1 MIKAI
6 VKYVMNKVINNNTEI
21 RLENK
26 DGDGK
31 TNKKKETGTH
41 EDVSLIKINS
51 TFCSN
56 TDLEKILDQYYLF
69 QISVS
74 PWKTSLTLMK
84 MTWTIYTL
92 NTKAMR
98 SDWWKEYPKG
108 QEM

>member
-31 TNKKKETGTH
+31 TKKKKETGTH

-56 TDLEKILDQYYLF
+56 TDWRKFL
-69 QISVS
+69 
-74 PWKTSLTLMK
+74 TSIT
-84 MTWTIYTL
+84 YS
-92 NTKAMR
+92 R
-98 SDWWKEYPKG
+98 
-108 QEM
+108 

>member
-6 VKYVMNKVINNNTEI
+6 FKYIMNKVINNNTEI

-51 TFCSN
+51 TFVQ
-56 TDLEKILDQYYLF
+56 TRIWRKFL
-69 QISVS
+69 
-74 PWKTSLTLMK
+74 TSIT
-84 MTWTIYTL
+84 YS
-92 NTKAMR
+92 R
-98 SDWWKEYPKG
+98 
-108 QEM
+108 

>member
-6 VKYVMNKVINNNTEI
+6 LKYVMNKVINNNTEI

-51 TFCSN
+51 TFVQ
-56 TDLEKILDQYYLF
+56 TRIWRKF
-69 QISVS
+69 
-74 PWKTSLTLMK
+74 LTII
-84 MTWTIYTL
+84 TYS
-92 NTKAMR
+92 R
-98 SDWWKEYPKG
+98 
-108 QEM
+108 

>member
-41 EDVSLIKINS
+41 EGVSLIKINS

-74 PWKTSLTLMK
+74 L
-84 MTWTIYTL
+84 
-92 NTKAMR
+92 
-98 SDWWKEYPKG
+98 
-108 QEM
+108 

>member
-6 VKYVMNKVINNNTEI
+6 LKYVMNKVINNKTEI

-26 DGDGK
+26 DRDGK

-56 TDLEKILDQYYLF
+56 ADLEKILDQYYL
-69 QISVS
+69 
-74 PWKTSLTLMK
+74 L
-84 MTWTIYTL
+84 TIYIL